1 MTARPAFMI
10 LACIVSLA
18 LDAAAARA
26 EPAAADRI
34 METSGV
40 APAGCTIEKFRVL
53 SPAMGREIK
62 ALVVLPPEYKAH
74 PEKRYPILYTLHG
87 AAAPYDCFSAML
99 PLLQALKDKPMI
111 VTCMDGDAWSWYIDS
126 PVPLAAG
133 RDPKDTARV
142 KSLFT
147 TFFFDEFI
155 PCIDRH
161 YRVNPRQRM
170 LTGFSMGGFGALHYM
185 LARPGEFV
193 SVSAL
198 SGAFF
203 HLNPPDERTEKFL
216 SPMLGPYKEHAERY
230 RALDLFT
237 RIKDQVANGVKMPPI
252 YLACGTEDGL
262 LGSSRAMAGFL
273 KEQGV
278 ACKSVESAGKHE
290 WPFWRDASAG
300 VIDFHWRSLQADKE
314 KP

>member
-1 MTARPAFMI
+1 MNTRTAFVIPA
-10 LACIVSLA
+10 CVVSLA
-18 LDAAAARA
+18 LHAAGARA
-26 EPAAADRI
+26 EPGATDRI
-34 METSGV
+34 METSSV
-40 APAGCTIEKFRVL
+40 SPEGCTIEKFRVL

-62 ALVVLPPEYKAH
+62 AVVVLPPEYKAH

-126 PVPLAAG
+126 PVPLAAR
-133 RDPKDTARV
+133 RDPKDTTRV

-147 TFFFDEFI
+147 TFFLDEFI
-155 PCIDRH
+155 PCVDRH

-203 HLNPPDERTEKFL
+203 PLDPPEQGTEKLL
-216 SPMLGPYKEHAERY
+216 SPILGPYKEHAERY

-237 RIKDQVANGVKMPPI
+237 RIKDQVAKGIKMPPI
-252 YLACGTEDGL
+252 YLTCGTEDDL
-262 LGSSRAMAGFL
+262 LKSNRAMAEFL

-278 ACKSVESAGKHE
+278 VCKAVETAGKHD
-290 WPFWRDASAG
+290 WPFWSDASPCI
-300 VIDFHWRSLQADKE
+300 IDFHWRSLAVDKE
-314 KP
+314 RP